1 MKRENRTQRAERITE
16 NLLTW
21 YDGVDPYGAGMIIE
35 DDHEAAFDYTLDC
48 ILNYPQNIIEEL
60 TGYIEETAEEPDK
73 YSEAAADL
81 IQQIKSL

>member
-1 MKRENRTQRAERITE
+1 MRADTRVWKAEEIVEILFR
-16 NLLTW
+16 W

-48 ILNYPQNIIEEL
+48 ILNYPENIIEEL